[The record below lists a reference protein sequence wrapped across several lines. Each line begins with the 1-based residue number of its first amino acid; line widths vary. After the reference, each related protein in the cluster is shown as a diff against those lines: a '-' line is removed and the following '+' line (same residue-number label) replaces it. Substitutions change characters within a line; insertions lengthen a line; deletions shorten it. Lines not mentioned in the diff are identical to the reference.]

1 MVMKMIR
8 KIFAAAAL
16 LLMSIASA
24 TFLEQ
29 TLTTAGTD
37 QSFSTLVTV
46 SQLGNNTYAT
56 FNSTSASDTQNI
68 TIKYM
73 SSDYNQHTLTYGLT
87 GTTAATTSGLGYAYL
102 VKGATTLG
110 ENVNSTTAS
119 TNATSYYSLTTTH
132 QPLKTAVHNVT
143 VGVTGNSQDALN
155 VFVNGVNIANISAG
169 ATTSNTYTSKSALK
183 TNNVTIVRPTNYN
196 FTETK
201 SNVTALTGGSGT
213 EAIVIANTPLAATA
227 NVTIYGDVPDLSGT
241 AIVSNVTAKTGG
253 SGSQS
258 IVVPHIPTA
267 SAASIKIYADIPD
280 QSGVEDETNST
291 ALVGATGE
299 MFVTLTKTA
308 LTGGNLTVI
317 VEKNESCDVSV
328 TLNSVWQGNITGETT
343 TATWGLGVGETIVGN
358 NNLTFSTDCGDAN
371 VTSSEITIPWE
382 ETFTIS

>member
-1 MVMKMIR
+1 MVMKMI
-8 KIFAAAAL
+8 KGIFAVAAL

-37 QSFSTLVTV
+37 QSFSTLVTT

-73 SSDYNQHTLTYGLT
+73 SGAPNYDQHTLTYALT
-87 GTTAATTSGLGYAYL
+87 GTTASVTSGLGYAYL
-102 VKGATTLG
+102 VKGATTVL
-110 ENVNSTTAS
+110 ENVNSTVTS

-169 ATTSNTYTSKSALK
+169 ATTTNVYTSKYASK

-201 SNVTALTGGSGT
+201 SNVTAKSGT
-213 EAIVIANTPLAATA
+213 SGSQSIVIANTPLALTA
-227 NVTIYGDVPDLSGT
+227 NVTVYGDIPASGVAT
-241 AIVSNVTAKTGG
+241 VSNVTAKTGG
-253 SGSQS
+253 SGTQN
-258 IVVPHIPTA
+258 IVFTQTPSGLGNIT
-267 SAASIKIYADIPD
+267 IYADIPA
-280 QSGVEDETNST
+280 QEVETVVNDT
-291 ALVGATGE
+291 AVNMQREVVGLKQAINDTGGNGT
-299 MFVTLTKTA
+299 VTLTVTNQPVIRLPTYQYGA
-308 LTGGNLTVI
+308 YLTVNASN
-317 VEKNESCDVSV
+317 VTAGVLAV
-328 TLNSVWQGNITGETT
+328 TLNGHSVGTINANGSN
-343 TATWGLGVGETIVGN
+343 TWARDQSVDDEK
-358 NNLTFSTDCGDAN
+358 F
-371 VTSSEITIPWE
+371 
-382 ETFTIS
+382 